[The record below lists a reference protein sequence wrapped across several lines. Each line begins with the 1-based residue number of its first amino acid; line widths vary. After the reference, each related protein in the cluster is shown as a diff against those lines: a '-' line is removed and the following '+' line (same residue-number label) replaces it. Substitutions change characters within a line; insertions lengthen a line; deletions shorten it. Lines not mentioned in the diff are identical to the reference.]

1 MLFLLAFTG
10 GLEGWEGR
18 FEKCLCTYKNL
29 PDLHR
34 SICLKRLKEWGGHP
48 GAPFVFPDEDKW
60 GRMEHRAGS
69 TPRALVPHLQ
79 SCPRGSGGD
88 RRECGTMRT
97 CVGGGGVPCSCHPT
111 RPHHSHH
118 HRSSPGTRH
127 ITPNP
132 EHPTSSVPGPER
144 RGKHTQQQE
153 NPGLVPSWAS
163 TQDGK
168 CHREDI

>member
-97 CVGGGGVPCSCHPT
+97 CVGGGGVPCST
-111 RPHHSHH
+111 VREMMRKIRLKNRDRNVNENSYDL
-118 HRSSPGTRH
+118 
-127 ITPNP
+127 TP
-132 EHPTSSVPGPER
+132 
-144 RGKHTQQQE
+144 
-153 NPGLVPSWAS
+153 
-163 TQDGK
+163 
-168 CHREDI
+168 